1 MRWCTVW
8 KVEAKGQHNGVWSSC
23 ELADGQSNSVSGPS
37 TAAASHS
44 TSRSSWRTL
53 VMSIIGAMSLQS
65 FWTDSIKNTREQR
78 TACRSISR
86 KPGGRRY
93 PKTVPYW
100 HTDARELMAGP
111 CFFSSAQRMESLS
124 DKTAGAHNVRSS
136 PSVEL
141 QCISIGLFM
150 ASFRHTFSALTVKAK
165 DLIAKDLIAKKPE
178 VELLDAVVAA
188 TPKKSVAAGRKRKAT
203 DDGEGATQDSYFL
216 LQRAA
221 ARRNK
226 FDNES
231 NAVRQE
237 PAPVRG
243 RR

>member
-1 MRWCTVW
+1 
-8 KVEAKGQHNGVWSSC
+8 
-23 ELADGQSNSVSGPS
+23 
-37 TAAASHS
+37 
-44 TSRSSWRTL
+44 
-53 VMSIIGAMSLQS
+53 MSIIGAMSLQS

-150 ASFRHTFSALTVKAK
+150 ASFRHTFSALAVK
-165 DLIAKDLIAKKPE
+165 AKDLIAKKPE

>member
-1 MRWCTVW
+1 
-8 KVEAKGQHNGVWSSC
+8 
-23 ELADGQSNSVSGPS
+23 
-37 TAAASHS
+37 
-44 TSRSSWRTL
+44 
-53 VMSIIGAMSLQS
+53 MSIIGAMSLQS
-65 FWTDSIKNTREQR
+65 FCKDSIKSTPEQR

-93 PKTVPYW
+93 PKTVPCW
-100 HTDARELMAGP
+100 HTDARELMVGP

-150 ASFRHTFSALTVKAK
+150 ASFRHTFSALAVKAK

-188 TPKKSVAAGRKRKAT
+188 TPKKPVAAGRKRKAT
-203 DDGEGATQDSYFL
+203 DDGEGATRDSYFCF
-216 LQRAA
+216 
-221 ARRNK
+221 K
-226 FDNES
+226 
-231 NAVRQE
+231 E
-237 PAPVRG
+237 PLPVG
-243 RR
+243 TNSITSPTPCVKSLPQ